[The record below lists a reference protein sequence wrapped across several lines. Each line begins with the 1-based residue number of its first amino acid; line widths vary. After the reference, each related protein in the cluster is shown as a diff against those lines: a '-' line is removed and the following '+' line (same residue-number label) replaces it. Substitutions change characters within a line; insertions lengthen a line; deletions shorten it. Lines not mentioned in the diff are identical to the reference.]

1 MYGYFFLCGCIY
13 KEDRKRCAHLDEHA
27 ASAISCNAVITMRI
41 LPDITHLRQPRQFIH
56 RLGLPVA
63 LVYVAFILQR
73 GIAVH
78 WNIFCYPHPRDFP
91 CPPKVRQRL
100 R

>member
-63 LVYVAFILQR
+63 LVYAAFILQR

-78 WNIFCYPHPRDFP
+78 WNIFLHAVSSR
-91 CPPKVRQRL
+91 KL
-100 R
+100 

>member
-1 MYGYFFLCGCIY
+1 
-13 KEDRKRCAHLDEHA
+13 
-27 ASAISCNAVITMRI
+27 MRI
-41 LPDITHLRQPRQFIH
+41 LLDITHLRQPRQFIH

-78 WNIFCYPHPRDFP
+78 WNIFLHAVSSR
-91 CPPKVRQRL
+91 KL
-100 R
+100 